1 MLCRYVVGYYTVCE
15 VPSCVNV
22 AATTCWESGAVELRS
37 WSWTNQGGDDASRE
51 SGCEFSRWSQCS
63 AWGELDSTQPGLLTS
78 WLTYS
83 LSLCVCHDVSF
94 MLPLHWHAVDV
105 FCCKSLLGLNLFS
118 KTPLQQWRV
127 RLNYHT
133 FGHWHLLVCFSFFPL
148 YFFVNGYQGRRS
160 GGRVAWA
167 PNILLKGPCIN
178 RAPPIIKLQNMHPC
192 HSVIKSW
199 NAFIV

>member
-133 FGHWHLLVCFSFFPL
+133 FVTGICLFVLVSSLYIFLLMVTRGVDL
-148 YFFVNGYQGRRS
+148 
-160 GGRVAWA
+160 GGGW
-167 PNILLKGPCIN
+167 LG
-178 RAPPIIKLQNMHPC
+178 PPIFC
-192 HSVIKSW
+192 
-199 NAFIV
+199 